1 MRADERRERQ
11 LLEDKTLVDHGEIEA
26 VDCKKPGK
34 PFLQLSVQLRREPVV
49 L

>member
-1 MRADERRERQ
+1 MRADERREWQ
-11 LLEDKTLVDHGEIEA
+11 LLEDKTLVDHGERG
-26 VDCKKPGK
+26 VDCKKAGK